1 MEEIKNKKP
10 RKVRDQALSADQEKF
25 CLKVVQGEN
34 PLEAM
39 LSIYTGRRAY
49 AKSNQTRL
57 LNSMMKNPRIVKRLS
72 ELYQELRNNE
82 VLADMYDFD
91 KGVKLLLYQIRL
103 AKEKIQEVGINEPM
117 HRVIFT
123 SIQELNRM
131 YGFNIIDR
139 DGNKQGSMNVTF
151 VNVNEVKPNM
161 LENNNEK

>member
-1 MEEIKNKKP
+1 MEEEKMPK
-10 RKVRDQALSADQEKF
+10 KVRNQALSDEQEQF
-25 CLKVVQGEN
+25 CLKVVHGEE

-49 AKSNQTRL
+49 TKGNQNRL
-57 LNSMMKNPRIVKRLS
+57 LKQMMENPRIVNRLS

-91 KGVKLLLYQIRL
+91 KGVKTLLEEIRL
-103 AKEKIQEVGINEPM
+103 AQERIKENGISESM

-139 DGNKQGSMNVTF
+139 DGNKQGTMNVTF
-151 VNVNEVKPNM
+151 VNVNEVTPDMMEVNVNGK
-161 LENNNEK
+161 